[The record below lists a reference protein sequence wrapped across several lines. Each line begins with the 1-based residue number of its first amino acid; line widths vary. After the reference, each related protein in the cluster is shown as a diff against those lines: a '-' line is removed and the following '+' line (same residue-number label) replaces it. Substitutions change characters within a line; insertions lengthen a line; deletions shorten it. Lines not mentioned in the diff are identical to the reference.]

1 MTFFLPYITRDA
13 LEYLFL
19 FNRSAESVAAMM
31 IHVVMHLN
39 MYIFTTMWHYLMVLK
54 L

>member
-1 MTFFLPYITRDA
+1 MMFFLPYITRDA
-13 LEYLFL
+13 LEDIFP

-39 MYIFTTMWHYLMVLK
+39 MYIFTNMWHYLTVLS